1 MVQLQI
7 GPAHATPRRAGLATA
22 VACAVLPALCS
33 QGCGATPANPV
44 SPLTPTTL
52 VYTFERD
59 VVHAYQVDANG
70 KISEVNKG
78 QRFRRA
84 DRNWDRLIA
93 DPTGRFLFATVE
105 QPGEVWVFPL
115 DGATGAP
122 SLLEASPF
130 TPRTPHSLH
139 GAVIAPQGRML
150 YLAGEPG
157 PNTRGDVSAFR
168 IDPVSGALTE
178 IDSSPFGADFGAYR
192 PWIDPEGR
200 YLYVANNGS
209 GSLAV
214 YAVDP
219 ASGALTEVPGSPY
232 DTPTFTGYVQ
242 FHPSGRFLYATANR
256 FFLAYGIGAD
266 GSLSELNPP
275 PRVPADVKLEDGDY
289 VRALSVTADG
299 RFLYAVED
307 SGYIFAYAIDA
318 GSGAPSLL
326 SSAFG
331 EPPGSWGFAGAA
343 FHWSQPLALF
353 LGREKGSQALA
364 LTVYRIDA
372 SSGSLV
378 DPRTLELDSGL
389 QSYAAGSLFLDASG
403 GIVCVFVNDSGP
415 LSSARAHLRTY
426 RLAPSGALDGPV
438 DSEPLGDGSGP
449 FVVAVR
455 RGMAP
460 QAGGVAA
467 P

>member
-1 MVQLQI
+1 MAQLQI
-7 GPAHATPRRAGLATA
+7 GPAYATPRRAGLVMA
-22 VACAVLPALCS
+22 VACAALPALCS
-33 QGCGATPANPV
+33 QGCGATPTNPV
-44 SPLTPTTL
+44 SPLAPTTL

-59 VVHAYQVDANG
+59 VVHAYQVDAKG

-105 QPGEVWVFPL
+105 QPGEVWVFAL
-115 DGATGAP
+115 DATTGAP

-150 YLAGEPG
+150 YIAGEPG
-157 PNTRGDVSAFR
+157 PNIRGDVTAFR
-168 IDPVSGALTE
+168 IDAGAGALSE
-178 IDSSPFGADFGAYR
+178 IEGSPFRGEFGSYR
-192 PWIDPEGR
+192 PRIDPEGR

-209 GSLAV
+209 GNLAV
-214 YAVDP
+214 YRVDP
-219 ASGALTEVPGSPY
+219 VSGALAEVPGSPY
-232 DTPTFTGYVQ
+232 DTPAFTGYLQ

-256 FFLAYGIGAD
+256 FFIAYGIGAD
-266 GSLSELNPP
+266 GSLSELSPP
-275 PRVPADVKLEDGDY
+275 PRVPADVKLEEGDY

-307 SGYIFAYAIDA
+307 SGYVFAYAIDA

-326 SSAFG
+326 SSAG
-331 EPPGSWGFAGAA
+331 EPSGSWGFAGAA
-343 FHWSQPLALF
+343 FHWSEPLAIF
-353 LGREKGSQALA
+353 LGREKGSQAFA

-372 SSGSLV
+372 SSGSLI
-378 DPRTLELDSGL
+378 DPRTVELDSGP
-389 QSYAAGSLFLDASG
+389 QPYSDGGVFLDASG
-403 GIVCVFVNDSGP
+403 GVVCVVVNDSGL

-426 RLAPSGALDGPV
+426 HLAPSGVLDGPA
-438 DSEPLGDGSGP
+438 DNAPLGDGAGP

-455 RGMAP
+455 RGVAP